1 MFSPSQVFFL
11 VLWLLLT
18 SCRSLLLRIS
28 PSARPHGINQYS
40 FLVYLL
46 GLRNRVTVTFWT
58 SLLSVNLSAYHAFV
72 PSFCSSGYDF
82 AIPSSRLHLT
92 MQTLGVAFGLVG
104 NYLPADFHRRA
115 LICPSYA
122 KRAQANTTLT
132 LFLLRRATK
141 IKESFSGCHR
151 LEIAIAIILK
161 IHLLKLHRYMH
172 SVFHIFVVA
181 GSILQFFGI
190 FFYVI

>member
-1 MFSPSQVFFL
+1 M

-58 SLLSVNLSAYHAFV
+58 SLLLVNLSAYYAFV
-72 PSFCSSGYDF
+72 PNFCSSGYDF

-92 MQTLGVAFGLVG
+92 VQTLGVAFGLVG
-104 NYLPADFHRRA
+104 NYLPVDFHHRA
-115 LICPSYA
+115 LICPSYQKSPPTH
-122 KRAQANTTLT
+122 KRRGGAYLIYFKFY
-132 LFLLRRATK
+132 L
-141 IKESFSGCHR
+141 I
-151 LEIAIAIILK
+151 
-161 IHLLKLHRYMH
+161 
-172 SVFHIFVVA
+172 
-181 GSILQFFGI
+181 I
-190 FFYVI
+190 FFLKNKCCSYKSKSHCRQRRG